1 MRFVVLASLLFL
13 PYLVS
18 AQVQFSEIAWM
29 GTEEN
34 ANDEW
39 IELYS
44 SVHVDLTGWRIEA
57 ADGQPIVVLDGAIGA
72 GDYYLLERSDD
83 DTVPQVAAGLVYTG
97 ALGNNGETLTLYN
110 ADGMAVDTVRGGE
123 DWELGGNND
132 SKDTLQRTGSSW
144 ITAAP
149 TPGAPAPTQAT
160 PTNEEN
166 SSEDNATKKKSASID
181 YDPSGEEDS
190 DNNDIVLISRTPT
203 LMVGID
209 APTTGLAQVPVR
221 LEAFAINHN
230 NRELEGDEVYVW
242 SFGDGTRG
250 TGKQVAHAWKY
261 PGEYKVVVEATMQS
275 FLKTVTARESV
286 VVTVRDPSVGIVHA
300 GREFIA
306 LKNESNHELDLS
318 GWTLAYSTDYFTIP
332 EYTVLLPGSEVRMS
346 REVTG
351 LVVDDPSKVALFFP
365 NRTLAARYVEEE
377 EVSESETDIEA
388 TTTPRTEEEA
398 SEEEVEEEQHE
409 QFASTEMAPPPPER
423 TQVAGEALAAAP
435 LLAAAPP
442 EHTGGNT
449 APHMGWW
456 LLGALALAG
465 VGAAATLLIRRE
477 HEALAVEYL
486 LDDEDEFVDVAP
498 PKK

>member
-1 MRFVVLASLLFL
+1 MLFL

-29 GTEEN
+29 GTEES

-39 IELYS
+39 IELTVS
-44 SVHVDLTGWRIEA
+44 AQVDLTGWRIEA
-57 ADGQPIVVLDGAIGA
+57 ADGQPSIVLEGAIGV

-97 ALGNNGETLTLYN
+97 ALGNSGETLTLYD
-110 ADGMAVDTVRGGE
+110 ADGVAVDTVRGGE
-123 DWELGGNND
+123 SWELGGNNET
-132 SKDTLQRTGSSW
+132 KDTLQRKGDSW
-144 ITAAP
+144 VTAPP
-149 TPGAPAPTQAT
+149 TPGGPAPAYIAPAQEEHDTEESS
-160 PTNEEN
+160 PKKEN
-166 SSEDNATKKKSASID
+166 S
-181 YDPSGEEDS
+181 PSDKQTSDGDEEEEE
-190 DNNDIVLISRTPT
+190 DIVLISRTPT
-203 LMVGID
+203 LAVGID
-209 APTTGLAQVPVR
+209 APTSGLAQVPVR

-250 TGKQVAHAWKY
+250 TGKQVTHAWKY
-261 PGEYKVVVEATMQS
+261 PGEYKVVVEATMES

-286 VVTVRDPSVGIVHA
+286 VVTVRDPSVRIVHA
-300 GREFIA
+300 EPEYIG

-365 NRTLAARYVEEE
+365 NRTLAARYAEEA
-377 EVSESETDIEA
+377 SESETDTEA
-388 TTTPRTEEEA
+388 TTTPETEEEVG
-398 SEEEVEEEQHE
+398 EEEAEDEEHE
-409 QFASTEMAPPPPER
+409 QVASTEIVPPPPER
-423 TQVAGEALAAAP
+423 TQVAGKALAATP
-435 LLAAAPP
+435 LLAAALP
-442 EHTGGNT
+442 ERTGGNT

-456 LLGALALAG
+456 LMGALALAG

-477 HEALAVEYL
+477 HEALAAEYAIDD
-486 LDDEDEFVDVAP
+486 DDELIDVEP
-498 PKK
+498 PKR